1 MHTTQDLETLTAA
14 DVAVLL
20 KIEERTA
27 RRWMRDGKIPSFR
40 IGEGKGGE
48 VRTRRT
54 DFEVWLAAQPRTSEQ
69 PPLGTS

>member
-14 DVAVLL
+14 DVALLL

-48 VRTRRT
+48 VRTRRAE
-54 DFEVWLAAQPRTSEQ
+54 FEVWLASQPRTSEQ
-69 PPLGTS
+69 PPLGAS